1 MKVLIC
7 GKGGS
12 GKSSI
17 SSLLAKDLL
26 ARGYRVL
33 VVDTDESNYGLS
45 TQLGMED
52 PKPLMDKVGG
62 KGAILN
68 MQLTAY
74 NAGQP
79 IIVLD
84 ESWTI
89 DEIPSECVTKK
100 GNLYLMQIGKVH
112 HFEEGCAC
120 PMGGLAKD
128 FVCQL
133 DLAPTDV
140 AIIDTEAGT
149 EHLAR
154 GVATGVDVV
163 LMVLDPSY
171 ESLRLSEKTC
181 AMAGEA
187 SKTVYFILNKI
198 NDKHAVKMINQLGKT
213 RVIAQIPF
221 DPAIQENGL
230 SGEELNEKVS
240 GIENITE
247 FVIQCSR
254 EKQQD

>member
-12 GKSSI
+12 GKSTI
-17 SSLLAKDLL
+17 STLLAKNLL
-26 ARGYRVL
+26 AKGYRVL

-45 TQLGMED
+45 SQLGMED
-52 PKPLMDKVGG
+52 PKPLMDQLGG
-62 KGAILN
+62 KGTILN
-68 MQLTAY
+68 KQVTMY

-79 IIVLD
+79 IVVLD

-89 DEIPSECVTKK
+89 DEIPRECVTKK

-112 HFEEGCAC
+112 HFDEGCAC

-128 FVCQL
+128 FVSRL
-133 DLAPTDV
+133 DLSPNDV

-171 ESLRLSEKTC
+171 ESVRLSEKTC

-187 SKTVYFILNKI
+187 SKSVYFMLNKI
-198 NDKHAVKMINQLGKT
+198 TDTIATRMIEQLGKS

-221 DPAIQENGL
+221 NHAIQEKGL
-230 SGEELNEKVS
+230 IGEELDEKVPE
-240 GIENITE
+240 IEQITD
-247 FVIQCSR
+247 FVIQKSK
-254 EKQQD
+254 EKQ